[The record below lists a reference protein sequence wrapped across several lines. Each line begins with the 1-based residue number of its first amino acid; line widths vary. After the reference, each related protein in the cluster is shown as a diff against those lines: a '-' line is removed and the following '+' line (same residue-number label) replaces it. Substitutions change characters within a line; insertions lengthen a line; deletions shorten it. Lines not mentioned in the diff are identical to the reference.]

1 MKLTED
7 GIRVRKLEA
16 KLTEERQQ
24 RIELQQKVGGV
35 NSLNTRLKV
44 ALLASR
50 EEVQRLTSDGR
61 AC

>member
-24 RIELQQKVGGV
+24 RIELPQKVSGV

-44 ALLASR
+44 ALLAR
-50 EEVQRLTSDGR
+50 KEV
-61 AC
+61 